1 MRIQLVAVG
10 TRLPQ
15 WQQQGFQEYARR
27 LPKECAMQLTEIP
40 AAARAKSKPTKQA
53 IQKESERMLAA
64 VDKSDYVVALD
75 QPGTQYSSE
84 NLSSLL
90 AAWLAQGRH
99 LSMLIGG
106 ADGLSDACR
115 SRADLRWSLSDMTLP
130 HGLVRV
136 MVAEQMYRAWSILH
150 GHPYHRGE

>member
-1 MRIQLVAVG
+1 MRIQLIAVG

-27 LPKECAMQLTEIP
+27 LPRECSLQLTEIP

-64 VDKSDYVVALD
+64 VDKSDYVIALD
-75 QPGTQYSSE
+75 QPGAQYSSE
-84 NLSSLL
+84 DLSGLL
-90 AAWLAQGRH
+90 ATWLAQGRH
-99 LSMLIGG
+99 LSLLIGG
-106 ADGLSDACR
+106 ADGLSEACR
-115 SRADLRWSLSDMTLP
+115 SRAELRWSLSELTLP
-130 HGLVRV
+130 HGMVRV
-136 MVAEQMYRAWSILH
+136 MVAEQIYRAWSILQ

>member
-1 MRIQLVAVG
+1 MRIQLIAVG

-27 LPKECAMQLTEIP
+27 LPRECSMQLTEIP

-64 VDKSDYVVALD
+64 VDKSDYVIALD
-75 QPGTQYSSE
+75 QPGAQYSSE
-84 NLSSLL
+84 DLSGLL
-90 AAWLAQGRH
+90 ATWLAQGRH
-99 LSMLIGG
+99 LSLLIGG
-106 ADGLSDACR
+106 ADGLSEACR
-115 SRADLRWSLSDMTLP
+115 SRAELRWSLSELTLP
-130 HGLVRV
+130 HGMVRV
-136 MVAEQMYRAWSILH
+136 MVAEQIYRAWSILQ

>member
-64 VDKSDYVVALD
+64 VDTSDYVVALD

-84 NLSSLL
+84 DLSALL

>member
-1 MRIQLVAVG
+1 MRVQVIAVG
-10 TRLPQ
+10 TRLAQ

-27 LPKECAMQLTEIP
+27 LPRECAIELTEIP

-53 IQKESERMLAA
+53 IEKESDRILAA
-64 VDKSDYVVALD
+64 LTKNDYVIALD
-75 QPGTQYSSE
+75 QPGAQYSSE
-84 NLSSLL
+84 DFSALL
-90 AAWLAQGRH
+90 ATWLTQGRN
-99 LSMLIGG
+99 LAMLIGG

-115 SRADLRWSLSDMTLP
+115 SRANLRWSLSDMTLP

-136 MVAEQMYRAWSILH
+136 IVAEQVYRAWSILH

>member
-84 NLSSLL
+84 NLSALL

>member
-53 IQKESERMLAA
+53 IHKESERMLAA
-64 VDKSDYVVALD
+64 VDRSDYVVALD

-84 NLSSLL
+84 DLSALL

-106 ADGLSDACR
+106 ADGLSAACR
-115 SRADLRWSLSDMTLP
+115 SRADLRWSLSEMTLP

-136 MVAEQMYRAWSILH
+136 MVAEQMYRAWSILQ

>member
-1 MRIQLVAVG
+1 MRVQVIAVG
-10 TRLPQ
+10 TRLAQ
-15 WQQQGFQEYARR
+15 WQQQGFREYARR
-27 LPKECAMQLTEIP
+27 LPRECAMRLTEIP

-53 IQKESERMLAA
+53 IQKESDGILAA
-64 VDKSDYVVALD
+64 LAKNDYVIALD
-75 QPGTQYSSE
+75 RPGAQYSSE
-84 NLSSLL
+84 DLSGLL
-90 AAWLAQGRH
+90 ATWLTRGRN
-99 LSMLIGG
+99 LAMLIGG

-136 MVAEQMYRAWSILH
+136 IVAEQVYRAWSMLQ

>member
-1 MRIQLVAVG
+1 MRIQVIAVG

-27 LPKECAMQLTEIP
+27 LPRECAIQLTEIP
-40 AAARAKSKPTKQA
+40 AAPRAKSKPTKQA

-64 VDKSDYVVALD
+64 VDKNDYVIALD
-75 QPGTQYSSE
+75 QPGAQYSSE
-84 NLSSLL
+84 DLSGLL
-90 AAWLAQGRH
+90 ATWLAQGRH
-99 LSMLIGG
+99 LSLLIGG
-106 ADGLSDACR
+106 ADGLSEACR
-115 SRADLRWSLSDMTLP
+115 SRAELRWSLSELTLP

-136 MVAEQMYRAWSILH
+136 MVAEQIYRAWSILQ

>member
-1 MRIQLVAVG
+1 MRIQVIAVG

-27 LPKECAMQLTEIP
+27 LPRECAVQLTEIP

-64 VDKSDYVVALD
+64 VHKSDYVVALD
-75 QPGTQYSSE
+75 QPGAQYSSE
-84 NLSSLL
+84 DLSGLL
-90 AAWLAQGRH
+90 ATWLAQGRH
-99 LSMLIGG
+99 LALLIGG
-106 ADGLSDACR
+106 ADGLSEACR
-115 SRADLRWSLSDMTLP
+115 SRAELRWSLSELTLP

-136 MVAEQMYRAWSILH
+136 MVAEQIYRAWSMLQ

>member
-1 MRIQLVAVG
+1 MRIQVIAVG

-27 LPKECAMQLTEIP
+27 LPRECAVQLTEIP

-64 VDKSDYVVALD
+64 VHKSDYVVALD
-75 QPGTQYSSE
+75 QPGAQYSSE
-84 NLSSLL
+84 DLSGLL
-90 AAWLAQGRH
+90 ATWLAQGRH
-99 LSMLIGG
+99 LALLIGG

-115 SRADLRWSLSDMTLP
+115 SRAELRWSLSELTLP

-136 MVAEQMYRAWSILH
+136 MVAEQIYRAWSMLQ

>member
-1 MRIQLVAVG
+1 MRIQVIAVG

-27 LPKECAMQLTEIP
+27 LPRECAIQLSEIP
-40 AAARAKSKPTKQA
+40 AAPRAKSKPTKQA

-64 VDKSDYVVALD
+64 VDKNDYVIALD
-75 QPGTQYSSE
+75 QPGAQYSSE
-84 NLSSLL
+84 DLSGLL
-90 AAWLAQGRH
+90 ATWLAQGRH
-99 LSMLIGG
+99 LSLLIGG
-106 ADGLSDACR
+106 ADGLSEACR
-115 SRADLRWSLSDMTLP
+115 SRAELRWSLSELTLP

-136 MVAEQMYRAWSILH
+136 MVAEQIYRAWSILQ